1 METLIHSK
9 VRISFTYLFA
19 EVNYLIKISDHI
31 KFLSISSVNVGET
44 FITILTYNNRLGKH
58 IATVGI
64 VSME

>member
-31 KFLSISSVNVGET
+31 KVSPTFTLDILLQFQET
-44 FITILTYNNRLGKH
+44 L
-58 IATVGI
+58 
-64 VSME
+64 